1 MARKKKPTGVISLE
15 TVDADTNTKKSV
27 IAQSR
32 PRIGGKFVK
41 LDENGHVVTN
51 TKTPK
56 KININDDEEVDL
68 MDLAMD
74 RRSLTPEEKEYIGT
88 DPMRLLEVGLKNAR
102 TLSEG
107 IKYAQALIK
116 YKHPSLSAV
125 KTAMEVEVTDRR
137 IVWGSYTTEQAFVPI
152 SSRTDEEEL
161 HGDSIALDVIEEG
174 ESDGT
179 E

>member
-1 MARKKKPTGVISLE
+1 MATKKSKTTGVISLD
-15 TVDADTNTKKSV
+15 TVEADTNTKKSI

-41 LDENGHVVTN
+41 LDDKGHLVTN
-51 TKTPK
+51 KKK
-56 KININDDEEVDL
+56 KIETTDDNEEIDL

-74 RRSLTPEEKEYIGT
+74 RRPLTEEEKEYIGT

-125 KTAMEVEVTDRR
+125 KTENENITVDRR
-137 IVWGSYTTEQAFVPI
+137 IVWDVYKDSELFVPI
-152 SSRTDEEEL
+152 GVDTVDLADPDDLPLDMVEEEEE
-161 HGDSIALDVIEEG
+161 DV
-174 ESDGT
+174 T
-179 E
+179 

>member
-1 MARKKKPTGVISLE
+1 MATKKSKTTGVISLD
-15 TVDADTNTKKSV
+15 TVEADTNTKKSI

-41 LDENGHVVTN
+41 LDDKGQLVTN
-51 TKTPK
+51 KKK
-56 KININDDEEVDL
+56 KIETTDDNEEIDL

-74 RRSLTPEEKEYIGT
+74 RRPLTEEEKEYIGT

-125 KTAMEVEVTDRR
+125 KTENENITVDRR
-137 IVWGSYTTEQAFVPI
+137 IVWDVYKDSELFVPI
-152 SSRTDEEEL
+152 GVDTVDLADPNDIPLDMVEEEEE
-161 HGDSIALDVIEEG
+161 DV
-174 ESDGT
+174 T
-179 E
+179 

>member
-1 MARKKKPTGVISLE
+1 MATKKSKTTGVISLD
-15 TVDADTNTKKSV
+15 TVEADTNTKKSI

-41 LDENGHVVTN
+41 LDDKGQLVTN
-51 TKTPK
+51 KKK
-56 KININDDEEVDL
+56 KIETTDDNEEIDL

-74 RRSLTPEEKEYIGT
+74 RRPLTEEEKEYIGT

-125 KTAMEVEVTDRR
+125 KTENENITVDRR
-137 IVWGSYTTEQAFVPI
+137 IVWDVYKDSELFVPI
-152 SSRTDEEEL
+152 GVDTVDLADPDDLPLDMVEEEEE
-161 HGDSIALDVIEEG
+161 DV
-174 ESDGT
+174 T
-179 E
+179 